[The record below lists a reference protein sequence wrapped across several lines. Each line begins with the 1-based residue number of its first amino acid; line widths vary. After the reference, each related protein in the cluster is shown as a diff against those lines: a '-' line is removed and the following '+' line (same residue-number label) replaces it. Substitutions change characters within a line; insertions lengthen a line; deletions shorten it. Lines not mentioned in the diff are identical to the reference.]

1 MLGWLH
7 VLMCLCAQSSGVAVA
22 DAVVGAFH
30 EIKTGHKHRF
40 AIFKLSDDLKEIVI
54 DTLAPPSATYD
65 DLLAKLSPVRLHT
78 FCRFAILILSQN
90 NLAERLFDFETGCV
104 SHLWLCFYFADF
116 FPRWPA
122 EGVPLCR
129 VRPRV
134 LSARRQQPPEARL
147 HCLVRKPPCFFS
159 FNLQMS

>member
-1 MLGWLH
+1 MGWASDAWVHGIERGGVGLVMWFFDCRSVARFGLCVRLGLDVTACALGCCMLGWPR

-65 DLLAKLSPVRLHT
+65 DLLAKLSPVRLDT
-78 FCRFAILILSQN
+78 
-90 NLAERLFDFETGCV
+90 
-104 SHLWLCFYFADF
+104 
-116 FPRWPA
+116 
-122 EGVPLCR
+122 
-129 VRPRV
+129 
-134 LSARRQQPPEARL
+134 
-147 HCLVRKPPCFFS
+147 
-159 FNLQMS
+159 